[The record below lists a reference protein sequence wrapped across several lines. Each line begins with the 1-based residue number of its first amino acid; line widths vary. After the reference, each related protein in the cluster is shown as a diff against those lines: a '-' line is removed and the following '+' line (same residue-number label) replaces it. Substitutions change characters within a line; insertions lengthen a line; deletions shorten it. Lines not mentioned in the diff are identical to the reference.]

1 MAIRHA
7 MTLGAAALAV
17 FSTSA
22 RAGPCADQ
30 IDDEDLAINKRLDAA
45 ATRGKPAPESS
56 FATMHRQPSPLSV
69 AGAEE
74 KAGDLSEAE
83 VKALAAFMD
92 QARKADVAGDGV
104 AARRRWPTRIGCST
118 NNAGHRV

>member
-7 MTLGAAALAV
+7 MALGAAALAV
-17 FSTSA
+17 FSTTA
-22 RAGPCADQ
+22 HAGPCASQ
-30 IDDEDLAINKRLDAA
+30 IYDEDVAIGRRLDAA
-45 ATRGKPAPESS
+45 AARGKAAPESQG
-56 FATMHRQPSPLSV
+56 ALLHHQPTPLSV

-92 QARKADVAGDGV
+92 EARKADVAGDV
-104 AARRRWPTRIGCST
+104 AACQKALADAERMLSK
-118 NNAGHRV
+118 